1 MKMTPLRAASFDL
14 VGVVDWSQGSHL
26 AEALARRADPRG
38 PSVLLAHQ
46 PSQAPSGRRAA
57 WPFCTA
63 IRRSCSRDSP

>member
-38 PSVLLAHQ
+38 P
-46 PSQAPSGRRAA
+46 R
-57 WPFCTA
+57 
-63 IRRSCSRDSP
+63 